1 MDIARTPPKH
11 TRRNVLIGGGVLAL
25 VVITAWTLTLDPA
38 SQTIERSAVLIDSV
52 RRGDVV
58 REVRGPGTL
67 VPEHIRW
74 ITAQT
79 SARVER
85 LASESGKE
93 VNAGDLLLELSNPDL
108 QIQTMQAEQQVRQAQ
123 IELLNLRTTLRS
135 QLLTQ
140 QGVVAT
146 MKTQNVSA
154 MQELSAADSLAK
166 RGLMSPF
173 EMSNKKAQADEF
185 TTRLRVEQERLKLM
199 EDAIEA
205 QIATQASQVNQ
216 LRAIAS
222 NQQNRLL
229 SLHVRAPDRG
239 VLQDLT
245 LQLGQWVPEGT
256 TLAKVVQPG
265 DLKAVL
271 RIPESQAK
279 DVAIGQKASIDTRN
293 GLVPGHVTRKDPS
306 AQGGTV
312 TVDVTLDGALPAGA
326 VPDLSV
332 DGTIVIERLT
342 NVLYSG
348 RPAFS
353 AGSGSASLFKI
364 TDGGKF
370 AVRVPVELGK
380 SSVNVIEIIRGLE
393 IGDKIIVSDMSQYA
407 NVAKVRIK
415 K

>member
-1 MDIARTPPKH
+1 MDIARTPPKR
-11 TRRNVLIGGGVLAL
+11 TRRNLIIGGVALGVLAM
-25 VVITAWTLTLDPA
+25 TAWTISLDPA
-38 SQTIERSAVLIDSV
+38 TQTVPRSAVLIDSV

-85 LASESGKE
+85 LLSESGRAVE
-93 VNAGDLLLELSNPDL
+93 SGALLLELSNPDL

-123 IELLNLRTTLRS
+123 TELLNLRTTLRS

-140 QGVVAT
+140 QGTVASIR
-146 MKTQNVSA
+146 TQHVSA
-154 MQELSAADSLAK
+154 VQELAAADSLA
-166 RGLMSPF
+166 RRNLISAF
-173 EMSNKKAQADEF
+173 ELRNRRSQAEEF
-185 TTRLRVEQERLKLM
+185 DTRLRVEQERLTLM
-199 EDAIEA
+199 AQSVDAQLDA
-205 QIATQASQVNQ
+205 QAGQVTQLQ
-216 LRAIAS
+216 AIAE
-222 NQQNRLL
+222 NQRRRLA
-229 SLHVRAPDRG
+229 SLQVRAPDRG
-239 VLQDLT
+239 VLQDLS

-279 DVAIGQKASIDTRN
+279 DVAIGQKATIDTRN

-306 AQGGTV
+306 AQGGSV
-312 TVDVTLDGALPAGA
+312 TVDVSLDGPLPAGA

-332 DGTIVIERLT
+332 DGTIVIERLQ
-342 NVLYSG
+342 NVLHSG

-353 AGSGSASLFKI
+353 AGSGAVSVFKVV
-364 TDGGKF
+364 DGGD
-370 AVRVPVELGK
+370 AAIRVPVELGK
-380 SSVNVIEIIRGLE
+380 SSVNIIEIVRGLE
-393 IGDKIIVSDMSQYA
+393 IGDRIIVSDMSQYVNA
-407 NVAKVRIK
+407 TRIRIK
-415 K
+415 

>member
-1 MDIARTPPKH
+1 MDIVRTPPKK
-11 TRRNVLIGGGVLAL
+11 TRRNLFIAGGVVL
-25 VVITAWTLTLDPA
+25 VVIVTAWTLSLDPA

-52 RRGDVV
+52 RKGDVV

-74 ITAQT
+74 ITAQA

-85 LASESGKE
+85 LASESGKK
-93 VNAGDLLLELSNPDL
+93 VGAGDLLLELSNPDL

-123 IELLNLRTTLRS
+123 IELLNLKTSLKS

-140 QGVVAT
+140 QGVVAST
-146 MKTQNVSA
+146 RTQYVSA
-154 MQELSAADSLAK
+154 SQEAMAADSLAK
-166 RGLMSPF
+166 LKLLSPF
-173 EMSNKKAQADEF
+173 EVANKRAQAEEY

-199 EDAIEA
+199 EQAIDS
-205 QIATQASQVNQ
+205 QIATQASQVVQ
-216 LRAIAS
+216 LRAIAD
-222 NQQNRLL
+222 NQQNRLHSL
-229 SLHVRAPDRG
+229 SVRAPDAG

-265 DLKAVL
+265 SLKAVL

-279 DVAIGQKASIDTRN
+279 DVAIGQKASVDTRN
-293 GLVPGHVTRKDPS
+293 GFVAGHVTRKDPS
-306 AQGGTV
+306 AQGGSV

-332 DGTIVIERLT
+332 DGTIVIEKLS

-353 AGSGSASLFKI
+353 AGSGSVSLFKLVD
-364 TDGGKF
+364 DGKA
-370 AVRVPVELGK
+370 AVRVPVELGR
-380 SSVNVIEIIRGLE
+380 SSVNVIEIVRGLDV
-393 IGDKIIVSDMSQYA
+393 GDRIIVSDMSQYA
-407 NVAKVRIK
+407 NVARVRIK
-415 K
+415 

>member
-1 MDIARTPPKH
+1 MDIVRTPPRR
-11 TRRNVLIGGGVLAL
+11 TRRNVLIAAGAL
-25 VVITAWTLTLDPA
+25 GLVAITAWTLSLDPA
-38 SQTIERSAVLIDSV
+38 TQTVERSAVLVDSV

-67 VPEHIRW
+67 VPEHTRW
-74 ITAQT
+74 ITAQA

-85 LASESGKE
+85 LLAESGQQ
-93 VNAGDLLLELSNPDL
+93 VSTGQLLLELSNPDL

-140 QGVVAT
+140 QGVVAST
-146 MKTQNVSA
+146 RTQYVSA
-154 MQELSAADSLAK
+154 MQELAAADSLA
-166 RGLMSPF
+166 RQRLVSSF
-173 EMSNKKAQADEF
+173 ELQNRRAQADEY
-185 TTRLRVEQERLKLM
+185 TTRLRVEQERLALM
-199 EDAIEA
+199 EQAIDA
-205 QIATQASQVNQ
+205 QVATQASQVAQ
-216 LRAIAS
+216 LRAIAA
-222 NQQNRLL
+222 NQQARLR
-229 SLHVRAPDRG
+229 SLQVRAPDRG
-239 VLQDLT
+239 VLQDLA

-279 DVAIGQKASIDTRN
+279 DVAIGQQATVDTRN
-293 GLVPGHVTRKDPS
+293 GLVSGRVTRKDPS
-306 AQGGTV
+306 AQGGSV
-312 TVDVTLDGALPAGA
+312 TVDVRLDGPLPAGA

-332 DGTIVIERLT
+332 DGTVVIERLR

-353 AGSGSASLFKI
+353 AGSGTASVFRLV
-364 TDGGKF
+364 DGGKA
-370 AVRVPVELGK
+370 AVRVPVQLGK
-380 SSVNVIEIIRGLE
+380 SSVNVIEILRGLE

-407 NVAKVRIK
+407 NVDRVRIR
-415 K
+415 